1 MQREVRQASGLFLAL
16 LALVVQLTLAAA
28 VPATT
33 IALADVTTLCHHD
46 GNPSAPKAPVH
57 QIPDCQLC
65 IVCHGATG
73 PTGLLTAAPMLPLP
87 MTILIARAVVLPP
100 ATAPPLRFV
109 TAARPRGP
117 PIPV

>member
-1 MQREVRQASGLFLAL
+1 MQREVRQVSGWFLAL

-33 IALADVTTLCHHD
+33 VALADITTLCHHD
-46 GNPSAPKAPVH
+46 GNPSAPKAPAH

-65 IVCHGATG
+65 IVCHAATG
-73 PTGLLTAAPMLPLP
+73 PAGLLTAAPMLPLP
-87 MTILIARAVVLPP
+87 MTIPIARAVVLPP